1 MSTVEADQM
10 TPLSQAAG
18 RRSAFS
24 WIQLVLAYLAL
35 IIGSIAMIAPFLW
48 MISTSLKSVPEIF
61 AYPIV
66 WIPERIRWEN
76 YRDVLELL
84 PFGRYLFNT
93 ALVSVSVTCLELLTC
108 SLAAYAFAR
117 LRFPGRDKL
126 FLLYLATLMIP
137 GQVTLIPNFLLMRWF
152 DWIDTYWA
160 LIIPQAFSAFGTFLL
175 RQFFLSIPREL
186 EEAARADG
194 ASYFRVYWQIILP
207 LSGPALATLAVFAFM
222 AQWNAFLWPLIVTH
236 SDQFRT
242 LTVGLRFFQDEL
254 VTQYHYLMAG
264 TVMSIIPIL
273 ILFLALQRY
282 FVRGIALT
290 GMGGR

>member
-1 MSTVEADQM
+1 MSTIEAEQAA
-10 TPLSQAAG
+10 PLSQAAG
-18 RRSAFS
+18 RRDALS
-24 WIQLVLAYLAL
+24 WVRLGLAYLAL
-35 IIGSIAMIAPFLW
+35 LIGSVAMIAPFLW
-48 MISTSLKSVPEIF
+48 MISTSVKTIPEIF
-61 AYPIV
+61 AYPII
-66 WIPERIRWEN
+66 WIPEQIRWEK
-76 YRDVLELL
+76 YREVLELL
-84 PFGRYLFNT
+84 PYGRYLFNT
-93 ALVSVSVTCLELLTC
+93 AFVSIAVTALELLTC

-152 DWIDTYWA
+152 DWVDTYWA

-207 LSGPALATLAVFAFM
+207 LSGPALATLAVFSFM

-236 SDQFRT
+236 GDQMRT

-273 ILFLALQRY
+273 ILFLTLQRY